1 MPTSRSAGPT
11 SAGSRACPE
20 RRRAPSRSRGRVN
33 DPLSIRAAA
42 QDAGERIALRVDG
55 RGYSFAELAARVAP
69 RIDALPSGRGPVPVA
84 GVNTLETLLT
94 LLRAA

>member
-1 MPTSRSAGPT
+1 M
-11 SAGSRACPE
+11 
-20 RRRAPSRSRGRVN
+20 N

-69 RIDALPSGRGPVPVA
+69 RIDALPSGRDPVPVA

-94 LLRAA
+94 LLALL